1 MQQRSCDVWLAA
13 YQFYGFDQ
21 REWWPLINNLCM
33 NYFYLY
39 ADIFTYMNSDFV
51 AAKKTAEADSK
62 WKGQI

>member
-1 MQQRSCDVWLAA
+1 MFPVVA

-39 ADIFTYMNSDFV
+39 ADIFTCMNSDFV
-51 AAKKTAEADSK
+51 AAKNPTEAEADSK